1 VLNLEIALPTYNRN
15 RWGNLDT
22 LGKITVSAQGTN
34 SIEIYDSL
42 KNQIEELLK
51 QTQAE
56 NQLVLDYRQLAKDID
71 DKQSTLISITSQ
83 IQRAKRQL
91 TRLKIFLNRLGIDH
105 NSDQMI
111 IAQEVQE
118 KFRTITAVVEHFDN
132 DFVDDL
138 DCDDDCDDDSDRD
151 F

>member
-1 VLNLEIALPTYNRN
+1 VLNLEISLPTYNRN

-22 LGKITVSAQGTN
+22 LGKIVVSAHGN
-34 SIEIYDSL
+34 SSIETYDSL
-42 KNQIEELLK
+42 KIQIEDLLK

-56 NQLVLDYRQLAKDID
+56 NQLVLDYRQLSKDID
-71 DKQSTLISITSQ
+71 DKRLTLTSINSQ

-91 TRLKIFLNRLGIDH
+91 NRLKNFLNRLGIDH

-111 IAQEVQE
+111 IAQDVQE
-118 KFRTITAVVEHFDN
+118 KIRTITAVVEHFDN
-132 DFVDDL
+132 DFVDDYECE
-138 DCDDDCDDDSDRD
+138 DDDDSDDRD

>member
-1 VLNLEIALPTYNRN
+1 MLNLEISLPTYNRN

-22 LGKITVSAQGTN
+22 LGKIVVSAHGNN
-34 SIEIYDSL
+34 SIETYDSL
-42 KNQIEELLK
+42 KVQIEDLLK

-56 NQLVLDYRQLAKDID
+56 NQLVLDYRQLSEDID
-71 DKQSTLISITSQ
+71 DKRATLTSINSQ

-91 TRLKIFLNRLGIDH
+91 NRLKNFLNRLGIDH

-111 IAQEVQE
+111 IAQDVQE
-118 KFRTITAVVEHFDN
+118 KIRTITAVVDHFDN
-132 DFVDDL
+132 DFVDDYECE
-138 DCDDDCDDDSDRD
+138 DDDDSDDRD

>member
-1 VLNLEIALPTYNRN
+1 MLNLEISLPTYNRN

-22 LGKITVSAQGTN
+22 LGKIVVSAHGNN
-34 SIEIYDSL
+34 SIETYDSL
-42 KNQIEELLK
+42 KIQIEDLLK

-56 NQLVLDYRQLAKDID
+56 NQLVLDYRQLSKDID
-71 DKQSTLISITSQ
+71 DKRATLTSINSQ

-91 TRLKIFLNRLGIDH
+91 NRLKNFLNRLGIDH

-111 IAQEVQE
+111 IAQDVQE
-118 KFRTITAVVEHFDN
+118 KIRTITAVVDHFDN
-132 DFVDDL
+132 DFVDDYECE
-138 DCDDDCDDDSDRD
+138 DDDDSDDRD

>member
-22 LGKITVSAQGTN
+22 LGKITVSAEGTN

-71 DKQSTLISITSQ
+71 DKRSTLTSINSQ

-91 TRLKIFLNRLGIDH
+91 NRLKNFLNRLGIDH

-111 IAQEVQE
+111 IAQDVQE
-118 KFRTITAVVEHFDN
+118 KIRTITAVVDHFDN
-132 DFVDDL
+132 DFVDDYECE
-138 DCDDDCDDDSDRD
+138 DDDDSDDRD